1 MGVRVGQCACE
12 FAFGLVQNI
21 NVHFCIDRELINAGI
36 FTTDYQRA
44 VPSCKIKRWALIRN
58 TRHSFPSL
66 YAGGRGRGGT
76 RTMPPK
82 KKEVEGPGPLL
93 GRFGTSLKCGI
104 VGLPN
109 VG

>member
-1 MGVRVGQCACE
+1 M
-12 FAFGLVQNI
+12 LIYHPKPIVQ
-21 NVHFCIDRELINAGI
+21 G
-36 FTTDYQRA
+36 TTVLRSRQ
-44 VPSCKIKRWALIRN
+44 WALIR
-58 TRHSFPSL
+58 TLLSTTPSHYL
-66 YAGGRGRGGT
+66 EGRGR
-76 RTMPPK
+76 RMPPK